1 MKQFAVFFTITLKHT
16 FYVGNIGK
24 DLELEP
30 SPQTAL
36 LMRHYD
42 LKWHQ
47 NGSVYTLYFGKES
60 TRPAALSLLDGPIML
75 QFILRSNTPWFYN
88 ITEIPFPKNTTQRLQ
103 FYNFREAVAPDEQ
116 GMISLA
122 QAAVVSDDDYI
133 DKDIGLKPEDLG
145 VVDIHIG
152 RNCKFMLVPPPQ
164 VVVSTPPEVTQ
175 YQLMF
180 QARETN
186 WRYYIMSRDK
196 PELDFKVAL
205 NLDKITI
212 TDSKSLIEEVLLTT
226 EDTARPIKGS
236 SQMAVPIS
244 IQTPFPLSEQP
255 QRKLKIKLFRKNGS
269 GTANTPFMDIDLPT
283 PDWKRVTQTAVDQP
297 VFSDMYI
304 YL

>member
-1 MKQFAVFFTITLKHT
+1 MKQFAVFFNITLKHT

-24 DLELEP
+24 DFELVP

-36 LMRHYD
+36 FMHRYD

-47 NGSVYTLYFGKES
+47 NGHVYALYFGKES
-60 TRPAALSLLDGPIML
+60 NRPAALSLLNGSLLL
-75 QFILRSNTPWFYN
+75 QFILRSKTPWFYN
-88 ITEIPFPKNTTQRLQ
+88 ITEIPFPKNTTQRLH
-103 FYNFREAVAPDEQ
+103 FYNFREVVAPDEQ
-116 GMISLA
+116 DIISLA
-122 QAAVVSDDDYI
+122 QAAVVSSADYI

-145 VVDIHIG
+145 VIDIYIG
-152 RNCKFMLVPPPQ
+152 RNCKYMLAPPPQ
-164 VVVSTPPEVTQ
+164 VVVSTPPKLTQ

-196 PELDFKVAL
+196 PELGFKVAL

-212 TDSKSLIEEVLLTT
+212 TDSQSLLEEVLLTT
-226 EDTARPIKGS
+226 EDTPRQIKGS
-236 SQMAVPIS
+236 SQMAIPIS
-244 IQTPFPLSEQP
+244 IQTPLPLSEQP
-255 QRKLKIKLFRKNGS
+255 QRKLKIKLSRKNGS
-269 GTANTPFMDIDLPT
+269 GSVDKPFMTVDLPT
-283 PDWKRVTQTAVDQP
+283 PDWKRVTQAAVDQP

>member
-16 FYVGNIGK
+16 FYAGNIGK

-36 LMRHYD
+36 LMRRYD
-42 LKWHQ
+42 LKWRKEG
-47 NGSVYTLYFGKES
+47 NEYTVYFGKES
-60 TRPAALSLLDGPIML
+60 TRPAALSLLDGSIMF

-88 ITEIPFPKNTTQRLQ
+88 ITEIPFPQNTTQRLQ
-103 FYNFREAVAPDEQ
+103 FYNFREVVAPDEQ
-116 GMISLA
+116 GIISLA
-122 QAAVVSDDDYI
+122 QAAVVSSDDYI

-145 VVDIHIG
+145 VVDIYIG
-152 RNCKFMLVPPPQ
+152 RNCKYMLAPPPQ
-164 VVVSTPPEVTQ
+164 VVSTPPEITQ

-212 TDSKSLIEEVLLTT
+212 TDSQSLLEEVLLTT

-236 SQMAVPIS
+236 SQMAIPIS
-244 IQTPFPLSEQP
+244 IQTPFALSERP

-283 PDWKRVTQTAVDQP
+283 PDWKRVAQAAVDQP